1 MDVAP
6 GVDPPHGLTR
16 PPLERRPPPRRKAS
30 ALPLHQTPKA
40 VQTAKSRSW
49 MESRLGTSKSLSS
62 RRFLNGHSRSKLEK
76 NDPAMNKIIG
86 SVQAAG
92 RVPLG
97 EKWSACVGA
106 RWKILGRRAA
116 VRLERVPTTAGTR
129 RAGWRARERRQT
141 GRRRHRLERRSTRHP
156 HGAAEGQTTQKWGML
171 YGILCFFASQ
181 TDRCTSPR
189 RPIHGLLVYWP
200 IQIHRGG
207 YVTCKIIGRYL

>member
-1 MDVAP
+1 MREYGAGTRAQPVDVAP

-16 PPLERRPPPRRKAS
+16 PPLERRPPPRLKAS
-30 ALPLHQTPKA
+30 ALPLHQTPKYA
-40 VQTAKSRSW
+40 QTAKSRRRI
-49 MESRLGTSKSLSS
+49 ESRLKSSKSLSS
-62 RRFLNGHSRSKLEK
+62 RRFLNGHSRSMPGKLRPSVGK
-76 NDPAMNKIIG
+76 LRG

-156 HGAAEGQTTQKWGML
+156 HGAAEGQSTQKWGV
-171 YGILCFFASQ
+171 SQ
-181 TDRCTSPR
+181 
-189 RPIHGLLVYWP
+189 GV
-200 IQIHRGG
+200 
-207 YVTCKIIGRYL
+207 